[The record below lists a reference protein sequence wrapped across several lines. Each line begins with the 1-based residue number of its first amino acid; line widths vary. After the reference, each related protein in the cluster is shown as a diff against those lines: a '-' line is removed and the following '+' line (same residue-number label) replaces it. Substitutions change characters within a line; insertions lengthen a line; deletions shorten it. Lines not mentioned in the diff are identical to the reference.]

1 MFEVGFWELALV
13 MVLALIVIG
22 PEKLPEVART
32 VGHWVGRARKYVE
45 GVKNEVEKEFDTTEL
60 KRMLHNQEVQIR
72 ELQGKINRPLDILNP
87 EDPVFGANQKVEN
100 KIAPPTEPQYEII
113 EEEPL
118 PQELPVH
125 SHGPDTKPVDD
136 APREVH
142 PASEKDK
149 PV

>member
-1 MFEVGFWELALV
+1 MFEIGFWELALI
-13 MVLALIVIG
+13 MIMALIVIG

-32 VGHWVGRARKYVE
+32 VGRWVGRARKYIE

-87 EDPVFGANQKVEN
+87 EELSTGANKSVEN

-118 PQELPVH
+118 PQDLPMH
-125 SHGPDTKPVDD
+125 SHGTETKPANNVS
-136 APREVH
+136 ATVQPV
-142 PASEKDK
+142 SEKDK